1 MGDTGVTGFF
11 LMVEPFLAPE
21 VPGSGGL
28 IPGGGGGGG
37 GGTAAGVM
45 GGGQA
50 EVDTP

>member
-21 VPGSGGL
+21 VPGSEGL

>member
-1 MGDTGVTGFF
+1 
-11 LMVEPFLAPE
+11 MVEPFLAPE
-21 VPGSGGL
+21 VPGSEGL

-37 GGTAAGVM
+37 GTAAVVM

>member
-1 MGDTGVTGFF
+1 
-11 LMVEPFLAPE
+11 MVEPFLAPE

>member
-1 MGDTGVTGFF
+1 
-11 LMVEPFLAPE
+11 MVEPFLAPE

-37 GGTAAGVM
+37 GGTTAAGVM

>member
-1 MGDTGVTGFF
+1 
-11 LMVEPFLAPE
+11 MVEPFLAPE
-21 VPGSGGL
+21 VPGSEGL
-28 IPGGGGGGG
+28 IPGGGGGG